1 MKVCGVRQTGPP
13 WVIEDRRQAWVAAP
27 LSEQSPN
34 SCLGQPSWATAPAT
48 RPISSP
54 SPASATGWRRAM
66 RRRRDSAESRGRSH
80 RDHRHGRAPPA
91 VPQHPYTHAP
101 YHQAPL
107 HATVRT
113 KIDSALGASRTGG
126 ARPGLQDS
134 GVGTNLHYRGA
145 CRNHHPRQFAL
156 IKPGRDS

>member
-1 MKVCGVRQTGPP
+1 MG
-13 WVIEDRRQAWVAAP
+13 AP
-27 LSEQSPN
+27 LLLYHS
-34 SCLGQPSWATAPAT
+34 T
-48 RPISSP
+48 RIPMHH
-54 SPASATGWRRAM
+54 T
-66 RRRRDSAESRGRSH
+66 
-80 RDHRHGRAPPA
+80 
-91 VPQHPYTHAP
+91 TK
-101 YHQAPL
+101 APL